1 MIPVALATPRLV
13 LDQPTAADIPLIA
26 EYCGDP
32 LFERFMNTPWPYERK
47 HAEQFVEQY
56 VPIGW
61 EDDREYTWALR
72 ADGTFLG
79 VIGYREATRD
89 IGYWLG
95 APHRGRGYM
104 TEAATAVIY
113 WLFSLGKRELTWEC
127 IPGNDASASV
137 ARKLGFAY
145 TGTGPSALTSRD
157 GSTATSWHGTLAATD
172 SRAPKDGW
180 PLS

>member
-1 MIPVALATPRLV
+1 MIPITLTTERLL
-13 LDQPTAADIPLIA
+13 LDQPTLADVALIA
-26 EYCGDP
+26 EYCSDP
-32 LFERFMNTPWPYERK
+32 LFETFMNTPWPYERK
-47 HAEQFVEQY
+47 HATQFVESY

-95 APHRGRGYM
+95 KPHRGRGYM
-104 TEAATAVIY
+104 TEASTAVVD
-113 WLFSLGKRELTWEC
+113 WLFDRGKRTLTWEC

-157 GSTATSWHGTLAATD
+157 DSTAVAWHATLNSTD
-172 SRAPKDGW
+172 DRTVKDGW
-180 PLS
+180 P